1 MNFDQHGTRQHNGQ
15 INALA
20 DFLTEADSLQ
30 KWEKDYMGITVEI
43 DPTVDY
49 IDNNVL
55 VRWTDTLEGFNDK
68 IIVSSLE
75 EFNQHF
81 TKINSR

>member
-1 MNFDQHGTRQHNGQ
+1 MYFDQHGTRQRNGQ

-20 DFLTEADSLQ
+20 DFLIEANGLQ
-30 KWEKDYMGITVEI
+30 KWDYMGLTVEI

-49 IDNNVL
+49 NDNNVL
-55 VRWTDTLEGFNDK
+55 VRWTDIFEGFNDK

-75 EFNQHF
+75 KFNKHF
-81 TKINSR
+81 TKISS

>member
-1 MNFDQHGTRQHNGQ
+1 MNFDQHGTRQRNGQ

-20 DFLTEADSLQ
+20 DFLTEADGLQ
-30 KWEKDYMGITVEI
+30 KWDYMGLTVEI

-49 IDNNVL
+49 IDNNML
-55 VRWTDTLEGFNDK
+55 VRWTDIFEGFNDK

-81 TKINSR
+81 TKIDS